1 MNFINSTKFK
11 FLYNLDLVTRILFLS
26 ALALISAVFGRPI
39 YGTTDDNILSGLV
52 SGSYTNE
59 NESRLMFIRPF
70 VGFVMVFGQKILPI
84 IQFYSVFLLT
94 LVIVTFSIYGN
105 ILIKR
110 RDINFSK
117 NILNIIWAGISVP
130 TIIWFTLA
138 PTYTATSII
147 VTGLSTM
154 TISLLIFDQK
164 KSPILLLFLISSIF
178 SLGYLIRP
186 EGALG
191 TLALTL
197 FPLIYLFVQKRY
209 MNKRSFILIILFA
222 SAVVIV

>member
-1 MNFINSTKFK
+1 MNFINLTKFK
-11 FLYNLDLVTRILFLS
+11 SINYLDLAKRISFLS
-26 ALALISAVFGRPI
+26 VLALISAVFGRPV

-52 SGSYTNE
+52 SGSYTND
-59 NESRLMFIRPF
+59 NESKLIFIRPF
-70 VGFVMVFGQKILPI
+70 VGLIMTFGQSILPI
-84 IQFYSVFLLT
+84 FQFYSLFLLA
-94 LVIVTFSIYGN
+94 LVIVAFSIYGN

-110 RDINFSK
+110 NERIFRENR
-117 NILNIIWAGISVP
+117 LNLFWVGISAL

-147 VTGLSTM
+147 VTSLSTM

-164 KSPILLLFLISSIF
+164 KSNIIALFLVSSIF

-191 TLALTL
+191 TLAIILL
-197 FPLIYLFVQKRY
+197 PLIYLFVQKRY
-209 MNKRSFILIILFA
+209 LNRRSLMLILFF
-222 SAVVIV
+222 